1 MSHNSCHKIATV
13 DAQHHYIIFVT
24 TLLPLIQ
31 NIITTSLSQHC
42 YYGCTSLH
50 HFCHNITAI
59 DAPHSC
65 HNITAIDV
73 QHCYIILVTAINSQ
87 HHHNIAVTTLLPLM
101 HNIHVTTSLSQHH
114 HVQLQVFAKKFKNLF
129 AILLFQ
135 KVHRPHI

>member
-13 DAQHHYIIFVT
+13 DAQHHCIIFVT

-87 HHHNIAVTTLLPLM
+87 HHHNIAVTTLLPLLLKTLVTTLLPLM
-101 HNIHVTTSLSQHH
+101 HNIHVTTSLSQHCH
-114 HVQLQVFAKKFKNLF
+114 H
-129 AILLFQ
+129 
-135 KVHRPHI
+135 